1 MEETLEKH
9 SSNCPGCG
17 IEHSRHTRGLPSRYC
32 EGNTAVELTVRNAQT
47 AVDVE
52 TNILFALS
60 CSDNEEEHFLKE
72 LQEIQ
77 SRREEIGKWHRQ
89 AKLRAQV
96 DRERRAL
103 ADLQERLRAFNVTI
117 DSECPQVQRPQQQQ
131 HPPTA
136 TSAARITAATLRQS
150 APENSLLPPTP
161 LDALLADLPRGILV
175 VRTS

>member
-1 MEETLEKH
+1 MEETLEKR

-17 IEHSRHTRGLPSRYC
+17 IEHPRHTWGLPSRYC
-32 EGNTAVELTVRNAQT
+32 EGNTAVELIVRNAET
-47 AVDVE
+47 DVDVG
-52 TNILFALS
+52 TNILTALS

-103 ADLQERLRAFNVTI
+103 ADLQERLRAFNVAA
-117 DSECPQVQRPQQQQ
+117 DSECPQVQRSQQQQ
-131 HPPTA
+131 HLPTA
-136 TSAARITAATLRQS
+136 TSAQCRSDYGSDLTTVRSRKFPAATN
-150 APENSLLPPTP
+150 PF
-161 LDALLADLPRGILV
+161 GCV
-175 VRTS
+175 VG